1 MSQDEQL
8 ATRAAVI
15 KLLRELAQAIP
26 DCILVLDGLDECTG
40 MTGWQSGHNSIAG
53 FLETVVRAL
62 DDTSTRILIVSR
74 DEAEIR
80 CGLNYASVC
89 AELRISHSDVQ
100 SDVYSYSKS
109 LLDKKLP
116 NKDMATRNELSR
128 EMADRCEGQF
138 LLLKLQ
144 TESLRSW
151 RNKKQLEADIK
162 ETPSGLDTLYER
174 DLNRMLS
181 LSHRERSRAFAILRW
196 AAFSLRPLT
205 VSEIT
210 EALLINVQFPNPQ
223 VDEMPDSIDDN
234 YIREAIV
241 NPCGSLLEVRNSLRG
256 TGEGSRTI
264 HLKHFSVRQYF
275 LSNGLGQGES
285 ITANARLWA
294 LNESIDNCRL
304 SILCIHYINYQTVWE
319 DELSPKSS
327 AVMTTF
333 RDYAASF
340 WHQHAALSAPLD
352 NTLLAKMEAF
362 FDKNNPNWKH

>member
-1 MSQDEQL
+1 
-8 ATRAAVI
+8 
-15 KLLRELAQAIP
+15 
-26 DCILVLDGLDECTG
+26 
-40 MTGWQSGHNSIAG
+40 
-53 FLETVVRAL
+53 
-62 DDTSTRILIVSR
+62 
-74 DEAEIR
+74 
-80 CGLNYASVC
+80 Y

-241 NPCGSLLEVRNSLRG
+241 NPCGSLLEVRNSLRE

-319 DELSPKSS
+319 D
-327 AVMTTF
+327 
-333 RDYAASF
+333 
-340 WHQHAALSAPLD
+340 
-352 NTLLAKMEAF
+352 
-362 FDKNNPNWKH
+362 